1 MLGYGSQGAPPC
13 GTKIA
18 NMLGDFWCSVILQY
32 ITIINHPFFRGNF
45 GPFPNGKKGKWQDSS
60 KENMCLLQVLME
72 NFIHSQS
79 GYFTCLI
86 RMGRHLWSYFLW
98 FLPPLYCRAFLLLCL
113 SLLLCFF
120 CFSAFLRIIH
130 FKLFSNGWNLPRDE
144 PHLWMSLLQFSIPNG
159 DVLQNDGRL
168 LLDEPDSISSN
179 QMQSGYFTCFIKIHR
194 SRAHHCMKIRWTLL
208 VLIGVGFSY
217 SSICWDALRN
227 NMYAG
232 KNIVTPCKT

>member
-1 MLGYGSQGAPPC
+1 MTG
-13 GTKIA
+13 
-18 NMLGDFWCSVILQY
+18 
-32 ITIINHPFFRGNF
+32 
-45 GPFPNGKKGKWQDSS
+45 
-60 KENMCLLQVLME
+60 LLQREHVSPAGPHGKFHRLAIGIFHLFDQNGE
-72 NFIHSQS
+72 TFRKLFS
-79 GYFTCLI
+79 LI
-86 RMGRHLWSYFLW
+86 PPSSLLSSFSASLLVSASLLFLLLG
-98 FLPPLYCRAFLLLCL
+98 FSAFLL
-113 SLLLCFF
+113 F

-130 FKLFSNGWNLPRDE
+130 FKLFSNGWNLPRAE

-208 VLIGVGFSY
+208 VLIGVGFSC